1 MNLTLNT
8 VHFWRKLIFERN
20 AIELLL
26 SLFQMDSYRESDTA
40 APSVE
45 SNLNVGRWKEKFVAA
60 IIKGQKVARSWRRG
74 FAVTEWI

>member
-1 MNLTLNT
+1 
-8 VHFWRKLIFERN
+8 
-20 AIELLL
+20 
-26 SLFQMDSYRESDTA
+26 MDSYRESDTA

-60 IIKGQKVARSWRRG
+60 IIKGQKVARSWRRE